1 MLTMDFIAIPLFI
14 PACRKARPMPIGKTM
29 ILTPELL
36 QFVGSLVAI
45 LALAGLAYALK
56 LGGASRLASEDDARA
71 AANEAV
77 DGFAAVTLA
86 IDKDGNGA
94 ILRDAAGQVLIL
106 KPHGNKLAGRLLT
119 ANSFAQAREGAL
131 VIDSGERRFGSAIL
145 EIDAPQTW
153 AEAINRL
160 EK

>member
-1 MLTMDFIAIPLFI
+1 
-14 PACRKARPMPIGKTM
+14 MPIGKTM